1 VKKILLHICC
11 GVCASSCV
19 ENLHSQGFYVVGF
32 FFNPNIHPFEEYQ
45 RRKENLKLIKE
56 KFSLEIIEGEYNPR
70 EWFKICKEYAKEREG
85 GRRCLLCYEFRLKE
99 TQKLCKSL
107 GFDFFTTT
115 LTVSPHKK
123 AEMVFSVG
131 KKLDE
136 KRFLEIDF
144 KKKDGFKKAME
155 FAKKYNLYR
164 QDYCGCVYSF
174 QERKWRK
181 DFTPLTNT

>member
-1 VKKILLHICC
+1 
-11 GVCASSCV
+11 
-19 ENLHSQGFYVVGF
+19 
-32 FFNPNIHPFEEYQ
+32 
-45 RRKENLKLIKE
+45 
-56 KFSLEIIEGEYNPR
+56 
-70 EWFKICKEYAKEREG
+70 
-85 GRRCLLCYEFRLKE
+85 
-99 TQKLCKSL
+99 
-107 GFDFFTTT
+107 
-115 LTVSPHKK
+115 
-123 AEMVFSVG
+123 MVFSVG